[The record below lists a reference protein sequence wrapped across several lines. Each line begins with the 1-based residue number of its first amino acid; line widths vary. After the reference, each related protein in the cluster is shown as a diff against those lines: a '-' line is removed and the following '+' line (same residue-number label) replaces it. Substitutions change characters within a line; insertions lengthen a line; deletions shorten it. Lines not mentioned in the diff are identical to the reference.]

1 MTIWNVAHS
10 AAKAG
15 HHFPLGTLT
24 PVAVKLSTE
33 LREISQCLEKTPTG
47 PFVEHPFSTLSL
59 THCTSL
65 KIFVGIL
72 PLNVAPFVHH
82 VSRSGR
88 MMMNMAV
95 LVSTHIPTLNVIW
108 KVFQPS

>member
-1 MTIWNVAHS
+1 MCDYLKCCTLCCGGWSPLATGDTDPCRC
-10 AAKAG
+10 KAVN
-15 HHFPLGTLT
+15 GTSRNF
-24 PVAVKLSTE
+24 AVSGE
-33 LREISQCLEKTPTG
+33 DPYWA
-47 PFVEHPFSTLSL
+47 PTLSL

-82 VSRSGR
+82 VSRSER
-88 MMMNMAV
+88 MVMNMAV